1 MIAPGRGAPGPPTL
15 GTILMRR
22 LQILL
27 ALALPSPLAAQ
38 APPQPPGHEFSTN
51 LSFVNTS
58 GNTAVTTT
66 GADENL
72 ILRPGWRWTHTQ
84 TFGVIYGKSAGTVNA
99 ESYRAG
105 WKTEMA
111 ITPRFGSY
119 GELDFN
125 RNRFSGIEAQYVYS
139 LGLSAQVLFAPNDQI
154 SIEGGFARIDQRNVN
169 ATRDDFLSAR
179 TAGLYHHTFRVT
191 ASFDEVVEL
200 LPNLKD
206 GKDLRINSVT
216 SLVAPVSRHFGL
228 KATYAVRYDHE
239 PQPGFKSTD
248 AIFTTGLQ
256 VRW

>member
-1 MIAPGRGAPGPPTL
+1 VKRF
-15 GTILMRR
+15 
-22 LQILL
+22 LL
-27 ALALPSPLAAQ
+27 AAALLAPQLVVAQ
-38 APPQPPGHEFSTN
+38 ATPLPPSHEFATT

-66 GADENL
+66 GVDERL

-84 TFGVIYGKSAGTVNA
+84 TFGVVYGKSAGVVNA

-111 ITPRFGSY
+111 FTPRFGAY
-119 GELDFN
+119 GEFDFN
-125 RNRFSGIEAQYVYS
+125 RNRFSGIDAQYVYS

-154 SIEGGFARIDQRNVN
+154 SVEGGLARITQRNVGG
-169 ATRDDFLSAR
+169 TRDDFFSAR
-179 TAGLYHHTFRVT
+179 TAGLYHHSFNTTATF
-191 ASFDEVVEL
+191 DQVVEL

-206 GKDLRINSVT
+206 GQDLRINST
-216 SLVAPVSRHFGL
+216 TALVSRITGHFGL
-228 KATYAVRYDHE
+228 KATYTVRYDHE

-256 VRW
+256 VKF